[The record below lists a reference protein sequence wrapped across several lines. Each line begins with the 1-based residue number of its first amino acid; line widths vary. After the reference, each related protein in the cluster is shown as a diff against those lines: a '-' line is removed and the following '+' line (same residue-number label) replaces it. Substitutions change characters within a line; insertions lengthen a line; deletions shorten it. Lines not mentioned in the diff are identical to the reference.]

1 MMLFKMIHWSEW
13 TVKTLEVDLPF
24 YTRRMVIFFIKP
36 ATNVMATVSAYS
48 HFCIKSRNNG
58 TTVWNLRKFPVTI
71 SLKNFVKSWVSNYT
85 ALCIYCFHEII
96 FKWEENSRVSTL
108 WEPSSPTT
116 DFVWSLAVVHLN
128 LGLCG
133 LWNRKKIDDRVY
145 VMLFYNTATRENV
158 TKLTFMFY
166 NASAVQL
173 TFSLICHVQLMQR
186 PPYSIS

>member
-1 MMLFKMIHWSEW
+1 MKLLLLTKNFMMMLFKMIHWSEW

-85 ALCIYCFHEII
+85 LCVHCFHEII
-96 FKWEENSRVSTL
+96 FKWEENPPVSTL
-108 WEPSSPTT
+108 WKPSLLTT
-116 DFVWSLAVVHLN
+116 
-128 LGLCG
+128 
-133 LWNRKKIDDRVY
+133 RQT
-145 VMLFYNTATRENV
+145 LFDHFQWYT
-158 TKLTFMFY
+158 
-166 NASAVQL
+166 
-173 TFSLICHVQLMQR
+173 
-186 PPYSIS
+186 